1 MERLLEEVAEDLS
14 RAERA
19 VGEWLSRLVRFDS
32 SNPPGRERQAQEWL
46 AAELAELGLVV
57 DTWDVLPGRP
67 NTVARW
73 AGRGGGRSL
82 ILNGHVDVAE
92 VRQPELWTHPPF
104 SGLVSDGM
112 VHGRGSSDMKA
123 GLTGFFF
130 ALKALRAAG
139 FEPDGDIIV
148 ESVMG
153 EERSEPGTR
162 ACLDRGF
169 AADFAIVSE
178 DTSFTVVAN
187 VGTLTGC
194 VVLRAS
200 DTLHVGLRLQYLH
213 AGGGLDGANVLEKAA
228 LKVIPALNELE
239 RHWANQHSHPLFPP
253 GQELITPFLLEGGGN
268 PYITPDVCKLYFLV
282 SYLPGRTRQSVCS
295 EVEDHIR
302 RAAEAD
308 TWLRKHPLT
317 VVWQPPEFPNETAPS
332 DVDRAGPAVEL
343 LGACHRSVLG
353 SDLELG
359 RFGFASDVGWLYQA
373 GIPAVCYGPGDPT
386 IAHGVDERMPVHLVV
401 QYAAV
406 LSRFI
411 AQWATVDPGRPN
423 RSG

>member
-1 MERLLEEVAEDLS
+1 MERLLAEVARDLKQAEDP
-14 RAERA
+14 
-19 VGEWLSRLVRFDS
+19 VGEWLSRLVRYDS
-32 SNPPGRERQAQEWL
+32 SNPPGGEREAQLWL
-46 AAELAELGLVV
+46 ASELAELGLLV

-73 AGRGGGRSL
+73 PGRGGGRSL

-92 VRQPELWTHPPF
+92 VRQPELWTYPPF
-104 SGLVSDGM
+104 GGLVRDGA

-123 GLTGFFF
+123 GLAGFVF

-162 ACLDRGF
+162 ACLDRGYV
-169 AADFAIVSE
+169 ADFAIVGE
-178 DTSFTVVAN
+178 DTAFTVVAN

-194 VVLRAS
+194 VMLRAP
-200 DTLHVGLRLQYLH
+200 DTLHVGLRRQYLH
-213 AGGGLDGANVLEKAA
+213 AGGGLEGANLLEKAA
-228 LKVIPALNELE
+228 LTIIPALNALE
-239 RHWANQHSHPLFPP
+239 RHWANQHTHPLFPH
-253 GQELITPFLLEGGGN
+253 GQELITPFLIEGGGN
-268 PYITPDVCKLYFLV
+268 PYITPDLCKLYFLV
-282 SYLPGRTRQSVCS
+282 SYLPDRAKQSVCS

-302 RAAEAD
+302 RAADAD
-308 TWLRKHPLT
+308 TWLRRHPPT
-317 VVWQPPEFPNETAPS
+317 VVWQPAEFPNETAPS
-332 DVDRAGPAVEL
+332 DLDQNSPAIEL
-343 LGACHRSVLG
+343 LRACHAEALG
-353 SDLELG
+353 SDLDFG

-386 IAHGVDERMPVHLVV
+386 IAHGVDERMSVRLVV
-401 QYAAV
+401 QYAAI
-406 LSRFI
+406 LGRFI
-411 AQWATVDPGRPN
+411 AQWTTPARARPS